1 MTRETLPSLSSKA
14 SYQHLLSLRGGANK
28 NKKKKQQQQPEP
40 EPEEEVE
47 DDDEEEED
55 TSLEEGS
62 GVGGS
67 GEGKTNLVSSYLHD
81 FYLKTPPFTRLY
93 LFSTLSLT
101 LFCFLFNRNQWPEIF
116 TFSWSGIFPNFQIWR
131 LATGFLYFG
140 ALDLFYPLTLQFV
153 WQHMSQLEKM
163 SYKSPEDFMIM
174 IGFGMMT
181 LITIYSLTG
190 ISMRYLGH
198 NLATYLVYIWSR
210 VFEGMDVNFMDLF
223 TLKSE
228 LMPWFFVIQTF
239 LLEQEIPFAD
249 LLGIVVG
256 HLYSYLKQKKIL
268 QAPQGMKAFFA
279 KPYWKDQY
287 ERFKGEFE

>member
-1 MTRETLPSLSSKA
+1 MTKDP
-14 SYQHLLSLRGGANK
+14 LRGFSSLITTWYPADTK
-28 NKKKKQQQQPEP
+28 ACSTLAARDLQCSMRK
-40 EPEEEVE
+40 VFC
-47 DDDEEEED
+47 DEELVF
-55 TSLEEGS
+55 TNNFSSSFEG
-62 GVGGS
+62 
-67 GEGKTNLVSSYLHD
+67 D
-81 FYLKTPPFTRLY
+81 DA
-93 LFSTLSLT
+93 LT
-101 LFCFLFNRNQWPEIF
+101 LLCFLFNRNQWPEYF
-116 TFSWSGIFPNFQIWR
+116 TFSWSGIFPKFQIWR

-163 SYKSPEDFMIM
+163 NYKSPEDFMIM
-174 IGFGMMT
+174 IGFGMIT

-249 LLGIVVG
+249 LLGILVG
-256 HLYSYLKQKKIL
+256 HLYSYLKQKHVL
-268 QAPQGMKAFFA
+268 NAPQGMKAFFQSSF
-279 KPYWKDQY
+279 WKDQY